1 MDAYLAND
9 HQANLN
15 ILIAANTASKAINIT
30 QTTAGHAM
38 CYKIYKFIWHRPW
51 SCTAAHC
58 NRKLFFMDD

>member
-30 QTTAGHAM
+30 QTTAGHTM
-38 CYKIYKFIWHRPW
+38 CYKITSLFGIAHGR
-51 SCTAAHC
+51 TAALSTESYFHG
-58 NRKLFFMDD
+58 